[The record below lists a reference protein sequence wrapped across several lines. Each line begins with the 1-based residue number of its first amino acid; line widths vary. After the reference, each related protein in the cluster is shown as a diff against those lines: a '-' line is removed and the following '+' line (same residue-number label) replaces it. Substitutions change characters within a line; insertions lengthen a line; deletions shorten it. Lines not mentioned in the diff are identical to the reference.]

1 MGLSHLTK
9 PSHNLVHTVI
19 FHSNPTIILQI
30 SFLFSFLLFLFLDSI
45 KKLKS
50 KEFCTSGRCLKI
62 WLELAD
68 SESFSL
74 R

>member
-1 MGLSHLTK
+1 M
-9 PSHNLVHTVI
+9 
-19 FHSNPTIILQI
+19 
-30 SFLFSFLLFLFLDSI
+30 FLFVFILWFLFLDSI